1 MIIVIG
7 GDKGGTGKTTLT
19 ANLAVFLMKKGKTV
33 TVVKTDNNNSISD
46 WYEERRQRKLPLFPL
61 VECFGKVK
69 DEIVLLNKRSDIV
82 IVDTAGYD
90 SPELRSALQCA
101 DLLISPVRPS
111 AATEVNSLT
120 KVNNILKQAQALNPK
135 LEARVLFYRCKPN
148 HHKERIELYNYL
160 LADSDWIQPLKNY
173 VTFSTAFEKSTEQ
186 GMGVHE
192 MSNTATAKA
201 QIELI
206 SQEIGV

>member
-1 MIIVIG
+1 M
-7 GDKGGTGKTTLT
+7 
-19 ANLAVFLMKKGKTV
+19 
-33 TVVKTDNNNSISD
+33 
-46 WYEERRQRKLPLFPL
+46 PLFPL
-61 VECFGKVK
+61 VESFGKVK
-69 DEIVLLNKRSDIV
+69 DEIIHLNKRSDIV
-82 IVDTAGYD
+82 IVDMAGYD

-101 DLLISPVRPS
+101 DLLISPARPS
-111 AATEVNSLT
+111 SATEVNS
-120 KVNNILKQAQALNPK
+120 IIKQAQALNPK
-135 LEARVLFYRCKPN
+135 LEARVFFYRCKPN

-160 LADSDWIQPLKNY
+160 AADSDWIQPLKNY
-173 VTFSTAFEKSTEQ
+173 VTFLTAFEKSTEQ